1 MLAASSRINIIQGEY
16 HVSDDPNLVISTL
29 LGSCIATCIYD
40 PVARVGGMNHFL
52 LPGEAG
58 PHQNAHAAR
67 YGVHLMELLI
77 NGLLKIGGVRN
88 RFEAKIFG
96 GANTVKGLGNIG
108 TDNVKFAQDF
118 LAAENIVCTGGS
130 VGGDQGRRLQFF
142 PTTGKAKQMLVVSV
156 QPAQPPARRVDVL
169 DQSGELDLF

>member
-1 MLAASSRINIIQGEY
+1 MLAQSRINIIQGEY
-16 HVSDDPNLVISTL
+16 HVSDDHNVVISTL

-40 PVARVGGMNHFL
+40 PVAQVGGMNHFL

-77 NGLLKIGGVRN
+77 NGLLKNGASRA
-88 RFEAKIFG
+88 RFEAKLFG

-108 TDNVKFAQDF
+108 TENARFARDF
-118 LAAENIVCTGGS
+118 LAAENIVFTGGS
-130 VGGDQGRRLQFF
+130 VGGERGRRLQFS
-142 PTTGKAKQMLVVSV
+142 PTTGKVKQMFVASL
-156 QPAQPPARRVDVL
+156 QPAEPLVRKTDLP
-169 DQSGELDLF
+169 DQSGDLDLF